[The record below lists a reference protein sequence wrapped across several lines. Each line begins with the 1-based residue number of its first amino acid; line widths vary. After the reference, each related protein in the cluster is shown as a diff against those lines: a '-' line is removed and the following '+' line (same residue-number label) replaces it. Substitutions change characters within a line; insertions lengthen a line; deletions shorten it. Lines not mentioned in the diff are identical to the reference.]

1 MVLGVRD
8 RVRELVSPL
17 ANHAYRRVWGARLLS
32 EFGDWAARLALSLL
46 VLERTGSAGLT
57 GAIVGM
63 TFLPWLGLGQ
73 YLATFGDRFDRRTV
87 MVVADVARAATYVVI
102 ALIDGPIWIYFPLAF
117 IASAFDAPFQSSR
130 SAVLVNLTG
139 EDEYPNALRLETI
152 TAQTGTVAGLLAGG
166 GFSAVFGPQGALAA
180 NVITFLVSAL
190 ILVGLPKDRDRNQ
203 KPAQHRCRPRR
214 PEKRPACSPGALRRR
229 SRDHSGHDDR
239 ELSYPC
245 MRSRSPGSARGQSA
259 GWPWPSP
266 SERSSLRWRFGQM
279 QTTSN
284 SSNGV
289 RLSALIS
296 GAVIAPAF
304 ALWMAG
310 AAMLIAFFFTGVA
323 FACTVPTNVV
333 AGRRIPNEV
342 RSSAFGFLQG
352 AILVGFGLGS
362 VGGGIV
368 AERLG
373 VQRALALCGVI
384 ILASATWAY
393 FAAAEHGDSD
403 RAAVSEL

>member
-87 MVVADVARAATYVVI
+87 MVVADGARAATHVVI

-180 NVITFLVSAL
+180 NAITFLVSAL
-190 ILVGLPKDRDRNQ
+190 ILVGLPKIETETRSRPSIGAGLAVLRNDPLVRRALFVVVAVTIPATTIETQLPVYAKQIAGLGPWAIGGLAVAVPIGTIVATLAVRANADDIELLKRGAIIGSHLGSCDRAGVRAVDGRCSNADRLLLHRRGLRLHRANECRGRAPHPQ
-203 KPAQHRCRPRR
+203 RGSLIRIRFSPGGNPGRIRARLSRGWHRCR
-214 PEKRPACSPGALRRR
+214 A
-229 SRDHSGHDDR
+229 
-239 ELSYPC
+239 
-245 MRSRSPGSARGQSA
+245 ARGST
-259 GWPWPSP
+259 GP
-266 SERSSLRWRFGQM
+266 
-279 QTTSN
+279 
-284 SSNGV
+284 GV
-289 RLSALIS
+289 
-296 GAVIAPAF
+296 V
-304 ALWMAG
+304 
-310 AAMLIAFFFTGVA
+310 
-323 FACTVPTNVV
+323 
-333 AGRRIPNEV
+333 RRHHSRV
-342 RSSAFGFLQG
+342 CH
-352 AILVGFGLGS
+352 VGL
-362 VGGGIV
+362 
-368 AERLG
+368 
-373 VQRALALCGVI
+373 LCG
-384 ILASATWAY
+384 S
-393 FAAAEHGDSD
+393 
-403 RAAVSEL
+403 RAWRL